1 MTKFEILDKCIAFSV
16 KINKLRKYLREE
28 QHEYNNSDQIQ
39 RSGTSIGANYSEA
52 CDAESKA
59 GFIHKLSIAQ
69 KEANETIYWLKVL
82 YGSELIT
89 QTQYDELLND
99 ARELYRII
107 AASLKTLK
115 MGNDKCQ
122 MTNARPIH
130 LIMPMAVERIKSSMK
145 HPPQIIE
152 LPKFLDERGNLS
164 FFENAK

>member
-1 MTKFEILDKCIAFSV
+1 MIKEEFLDKCIAFSV

-59 GFIHKLSIAQ
+59 DFIHKLGIAQ

-89 QTQYDELLND
+89 QTQYDDLLND

-115 MGNDKCQ
+115 MGNDKRQ
-122 MTNARPIH
+122 
-130 LIMPMAVERIKSSMK
+130 
-145 HPPQIIE
+145 
-152 LPKFLDERGNLS
+152 LS
-164 FFENAK
+164 NDK

>member
-59 GFIHKLSIAQ
+59 DFMHKLCIAQ

-82 YGSELIT
+82 YGSELINKKC
-89 QTQYDELLND
+89 YDELMGEVE
-99 ARELYRII
+99 ELHKILV
-107 AASLKTLK
+107 SSVKTLK
-115 MGNDKCQ
+115 EKN
-122 MTNARPIH
+122 
-130 LIMPMAVERIKSSMK
+130 V
-145 HPPQIIE
+145 
-152 LPKFLDERGNLS
+152 
-164 FFENAK
+164 